1 MKGIKPFLLSS
12 SLLMASAS
20 VFATADIEGT
30 WRSIDDKTGFSKGII
45 EITKADDGSY
55 SGKIIEVIPRP
66 GYTPKTTCDKCSG
79 ALKNKPILGMT
90 VLSGMKQSSKNEREF
105 TGGRILDPLT
115 GKSYKSK
122 MKLNN
127 SGSRL
132 NMRGYVGVEVVGRS
146 QTWIRQD

>member
-1 MKGIKPFLLSS
+1 MKGIKLFLLSS
-12 SLLMASAS
+12 SLLMTSAS
-20 VFATADIEGT
+20 VFATTDIEGT
-30 WRSIDDKTGFSKGII
+30 WRTIDDKTGFSKGIV
-45 EITKADDGSY
+45 EITKSGDGTY
-55 SGKIIEVIPRP
+55 SGKIIEVVPRP

-115 GKSYKSK
+115 GKSYKTK
-122 MKLNN
+122 MKLNS

>member
-20 VFATADIEGT
+20 VFATADIQGT

>member
-1 MKGIKPFLLSS
+1 MNGIKLFLSTSTLI
-12 SLLMASAS
+12 MASAS
-20 VFATADIEGT
+20 IFAAADIEGT

-45 EITKADDGSY
+45 KITKADDGSY

-105 TGGRILDPLT
+105 TGGHILDPLT

>member
-20 VFATADIEGT
+20 VFATADIQGT

-45 EITKADDGSY
+45 EITKADDGSF

>member
-20 VFATADIEGT
+20 VFATADIQGT

-55 SGKIIEVIPRP
+55 TGKIIEVIPRP